1 MKLLLAYS
9 FWKMF
14 FNDQNLKHIYMMY
27 IFLNLSSSKYL
38 LTLVDIYSLEFI
50 SYYIKEILK

>member
-14 FNDQNLKHIYMMY
+14 FIDQNLKHIYMMY
-27 IFLNLSSSKYL
+27 TFLNLSSSKYL